1 MPNIKQGV
9 ILCGGL
15 GTRLGSLTLD
25 KPKAMIEVAG
35 KPFLEHL
42 ILQSQEK
49 WHFKNIVISRL

>member
-25 KPKAMIEVAG
+25 KPKAMIEVG
-35 KPFLEHL
+35 KTFFRTFN
-42 ILQSQEK
+42 LQLKKK

>member
-35 KPFLEHL
+35 KPF
-42 ILQSQEK
+42 
-49 WHFKNIVISRL
+49 FRTFNFTT